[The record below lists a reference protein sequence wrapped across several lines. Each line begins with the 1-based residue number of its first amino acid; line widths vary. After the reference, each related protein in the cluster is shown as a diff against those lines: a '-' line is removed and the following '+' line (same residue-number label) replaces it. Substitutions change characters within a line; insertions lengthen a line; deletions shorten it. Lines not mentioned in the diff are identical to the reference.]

1 MNIKDVITSVAG
13 GLILFG
19 IVGIYSKMD
28 TMRDDISLVRQELV
42 QYHTIVGFL
51 QKEIEKLS
59 EEIKDEHR
67 SNN

>member
-19 IVGIYSKMD
+19 IIGIYTQMNDMKE
-28 TMRDDISLVRQELV
+28 DISLVRQELV

-51 QKEIEKLS
+51 QKQIEKLS
-59 EEIKDEHR
+59 EEIH
-67 SNN
+67 NGH